1 MLHNFTTVGDQVVRK
16 PEPENVDLSANQ
28 FFTAYTT
35 NEVKWAGAGAG
46 GSGAVPFEVQTAMQ
60 STALGCGSPIAQ
72 PDGSALGQS
81 CWLVIIPRGTADSGV
96 PNITRSGLYW
106 DAWEHHLAV
115 KLEFKPLGVRCQIG
129 DAERQLA
136 GSELVAGAIASWQP
150 GLCRGDGG
158 APFVLSEG
166 TEGDA
171 AVRAAGTEPSPL
183 ALTSRPLDMSRVPYH
198 TTDPLTYAPVA
209 LAGIAISFAVD
220 REPHPNTENQDYRD
234 RAGLPFTDMKLTP
247 RLVAKLLTASY
258 RDSLPN
264 GADKDHLGRD
274 TDGDGKMD
282 SWNPRTIVWDP
293 EFRAINDPEWTEQ
306 VIIGASI
313 ADALTPSGRS
323 DAAVRLWEYVLADPD
338 ARAWLE
344 GADDGHGMF
353 VNHWYSTNAEHNPT
367 GFGLAL
373 PLDNFPKADP
383 VEKPDQTQADG
394 TGPINLV
401 TWRPYTHSFADGAYH
416 VLRGDGMILGNWDGL
431 AVPPKFGKAVREL
444 FGSQKVIGVTTTP
457 AAELYQTVTASLR
470 NPAGQF
476 VAPTQDSLA
485 AAAAAMTPTS
495 TQQNVMQYDLNGD
508 AARAASSSYALTMPV
523 YAALNPKQ
531 TDAEE
536 RAVYANL
543 IRYAVKDGQD
553 PGTDVGGC
561 PPATH
566 RCPRA
571 GSAAHSQQPTPS
583 RRAGPRSLRLPAP
596 VAVVPAGTPSHR
608 PEVRG
613 LRHRPPLPERRHR
626 HPEKYPPS
634 RSSPAKSRVR
644 RSGDARRPRNRGD
657 GRRRAPRNR
666 GGTGLGPRRGGDH
679 SPAKADVILPHSTG
693 TAVLCQRSP
702 GCSPPPMNLCEGQ
715 EISLK
720 LLIKLDGPQVGA
732 AKPSTFPSGR
742 LSHLNP

>member
-1 MLHNFTTVGDQVVRK
+1 MLHNFTTAGDQVVRK

-183 ALTSRPLDMSRVPYH
+183 ALTSRPLDMSRVPY

-274 TDGDGKMD
+274 TDGDGKID

-553 PGTDVGGC
+553 PGTDVGEL
-561 PPATH
+561 PP
-566 RCPRA
+566 
-571 GSAAHSQQPTPS
+571 GYS
-583 RRAGPRSLRLPAP
+583 
-596 VAVVPAGTPSHR
+596 
-608 PEVRG
+608 
-613 LRHRPPLPERRHR
+613 PLPESWVSRALTAADAI
-626 HPEKYPPS
+626 EKGGTPVVATPGAGGGGSGGNTISSTGGARSAAPPS
-634 RSSPAKSRVR
+634 SSGAPAQT
-644 RSGDARRPRNRGD
+644 SGEISTEPVVTGEVAGQLTGAATPDDPETGVMAAAVPLGIAVGLASALAVAAITRL
-657 GRRRAPRNR
+657 RRR
-666 GGTGLGPRRGGDH
+666 T
-679 SPAKADVILPHSTG
+679 
-693 TAVLCQRSP
+693 
-702 GCSPPPMNLCEGQ
+702 
-715 EISLK
+715 
-720 LLIKLDGPQVGA
+720 
-732 AKPSTFPSGR
+732 
-742 LSHLNP
+742 